1 MAICHPFFYFSP
13 DSLLEARLGE
23 HWGPLVLT
31 DTPKSEL
38 GEHEGPLVLT
48 EVLCQGEG
56 WF

>member
-1 MAICHPFFYFSP
+1 MPRHIV
-13 DSLLEARLGE
+13 LLLI